1 MSGSVIAIVTLPTL
15 SPPPQRKTGSLPL
28 RIAAIVW
35 GVLCVL
41 LALQWF
47 VELGMSGFPDGYI
60 SPYARATSVPLHILA
75 TACLVQG
82 VYFLIKGAIARN
94 LQTGS
99 LGLQILAAAIITIAP
114 VLVLHNCPRSQACSD
129 AYQALTGTMMDDG
142 QGG

>member
-1 MSGSVIAIVTLPTL
+1 M
-15 SPPPQRKTGSLPL
+15 
-28 RIAAIVW
+28 W
-35 GVLCVL
+35 GVLCIL

-60 SPYARATSVPLHILA
+60 SPFARATSVPLHILA

-82 VYFLIKGAIARN
+82 AYFLITGAIGRKLSA
-94 LQTGS
+94 TS

-114 VLVLHNCPRSQACSD
+114 VLIVHNCPRSQACSD
-129 AYQALTGTMMDDG
+129 AYQTLTGTMMDDG